1 MQTIFNIL
9 FMPSFVINLFMIFF
23 IRPTLTKLALLWLH
37 RDIKPFVAILAKL
50 MLLVAV
56 TTISVCGICAVIGI
70 PILELFYGVNLDDCL
85 IPLLVIMLGGG
96 LNSAANVFYNGMV
109 VIRAQNGVVIGYLV
123 AITIA
128 TIVAEPLVASQG
140 IMGAAIA
147 YVVASLAVAVSFAL
161 VFSFVFALKLKPAN
175 E

>member
-1 MQTIFNIL
+1 
-9 FMPSFVINLFMIFF
+9 
-23 IRPTLTKLALLWLH
+23 
-37 RDIKPFVAILAKL
+37 
-50 MLLVAV
+50 
-56 TTISVCGICAVIGI
+56 
-70 PILELFYGVNLDDCL
+70 
-85 IPLLVIMLGGG
+85 
-96 LNSAANVFYNGMV
+96 MV